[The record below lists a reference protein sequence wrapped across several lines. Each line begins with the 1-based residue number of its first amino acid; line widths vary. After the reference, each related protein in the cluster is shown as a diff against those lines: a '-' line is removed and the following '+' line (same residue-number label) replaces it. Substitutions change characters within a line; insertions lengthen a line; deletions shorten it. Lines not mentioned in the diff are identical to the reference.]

1 MKGKKLIALVLCL
14 LMTVSLLP
22 VSALAEGDGEEP
34 AQPVDTTPPT
44 AETDPGEAPQ
54 GDAKNND
61 TTPPADDGDGD
72 VLTSTASSN
81 WKEKLTNMMGQDDVL
96 YTR

>member
-14 LMTVSLLP
+14 LLTISLLP

-44 AETDPGEAPQ
+44 AETEQEASDLRSNRDAETYTVAGTESVFGSDWDPR
-54 GDAKNND
+54 DANND
-61 TTPPADDGDGD
+61 
-72 VLTSTASSN
+72 LTLGRSEEHT
-81 WKEKLTNMMGQDDVL
+81 
-96 YTR
+96 